1 MEGEGEEE
9 KNCGNCGGSRSNGK
23 PGADDEIVSTVTPPP
38 TPPRSLLPDTA
49 ACTDRPSFF
58 FFPPALGLC
67 GQPLIC
73 FISVV

>member
-1 MEGEGEEE
+1 MEGEREEE
-9 KNCGNCGGSRSNGK
+9 KNCGNCGGSRPNGK

-38 TPPRSLLPDTA
+38 TPPHSLLPDTT
-49 ACTDRPSFF
+49 ACTDHSSFVS
-58 FFPPALGLC
+58 PPALGLC